1 MVREKGTVIRVS
13 RTVHAF
19 YFGMLNVIFCCC
31 VCLFCFFF
39 FFFLKPYGRN
49 LAMQHLKEVVSVSI
63 ADKLFTQIP
72 SDGPHK
78 TWL

>member
-1 MVREKGTVIRVS
+1 
-13 RTVHAF
+13 
-19 YFGMLNVIFCCC
+19 
-31 VCLFCFFF
+31 
-39 FFFLKPYGRN
+39 
-49 LAMQHLKEVVSVSI
+49 MQHLKEVVSVSI